1 MNIPQKAHKSILLD
15 LLPNER
21 IIYDYDMKP
30 NRLPVMLMQTAFHVS
45 GAGTFYQQKDVD
57 EEKLPDSKGFSQD

>member
-1 MNIPQKAHKSILLD
+1 MNIPHKAIKSILVD
-15 LLPNER
+15 LFPNER

-57 EEKLPDSKGFSQD
+57 EEKLPDS